1 VAATKLKRIGVM
13 TSGGD
18 APGMCAA
25 VRAVVRMGHHL
36 GLEVM
41 GIQDGYQGL
50 LDGRVATIE
59 SSRVEGIERQGGTIL
74 GSSRSAEF
82 RTPQGL
88 ERAMK
93 QLQQHHIEGLVV
105 IGGEGSLHGAYT
117 LHQQGFPVVGVP
129 ASIDN
134 DVGGTAVAIGVDTA
148 INTALEAIDKLKD
161 TASAFHRAFV
171 VEVMG
176 RRSGWIALQSAI
188 AAGVEMVLI
197 PEMPFQMQDV
207 VRRMKMM
214 KANGKSHFILV
225 AAEGISP
232 SATEISAMITARS
245 DVEFE
250 SRLTIL
256 GHIQRGGS
264 PTAFDRLLAARL
276 AARAVEEVAGG
287 RPGTVI
293 GLKSMQTVAT
303 PLEEA
308 INEPQQ
314 FNPETYRFAEILGG

>member
-1 VAATKLKRIGVM
+1 MSVSRIGIL

-18 APGMCAA
+18 APGMNAA
-25 VRAVVRMGHHL
+25 VRAAARMANHL
-36 GLEVM
+36 GVELL

-50 LDGRVATIE
+50 LDGRIGP
-59 SSRVEGIERQGGTIL
+59 VEAQWLDGIERRGGTIL
-74 GSSRSAEF
+74 GTSRSAEF

-88 ERAMK
+88 ERALG
-93 QLQQHHIEGLVV
+93 QLLQHNIEALVV
-105 IGGEGSLHGAYT
+105 IGGEGSFKGAHT
-117 LHQQGFPVVGVP
+117 LHRRGFPVVGVP

-148 INTALEAIDKLKD
+148 INTALDAIDKLKD

-188 AAGVEMVLI
+188 AAGAEMVLI
-197 PEMPFQMQDV
+197 PEVPFQVEAV
-207 VRRMKMM
+207 VRRLKEA
-214 KANGKSHFILV
+214 KASGKSHFVLV

-232 SATEISAMITARS
+232 TAGEISAQIGNAE
-245 DVEFE
+245 DVGFE

-276 AARAVEEVAGG
+276 GARAMEELAAG
-287 RPGTVI
+287 RPGTVV
-293 GLKSMQTVAT
+293 GLRSMKTVTT

-308 INEPQQ
+308 VAEPSQ
-314 FNPETYRFAEILGG
+314 FNPETYRFAEILAG